1 MADPTG
7 TMREMLRGLAPF
19 PAELPGFDVRA
30 APADPVTLFLSW
42 LGQAVRDGVP
52 GPHTMTLA
60 TADGAGRVSSRVLIC
75 KDVDAAGRWYFASSS
90 DSVKGRDLAANPHAA
105 ASFWWPQQG
114 RQIRIRGEAGS
125 AGPEA
130 SAADFL
136 ARPPASRAAAL
147 IGQQSEPLN
156 DLADLDDAFRTSEA
170 KVEAEPEIVA
180 AGWTLYA
187 LTAAEVEFWQA
198 NQERRHLRV
207 QYLRAGDGW
216 DRHLLWP

>member
-1 MADPTG
+1 M
-7 TMREMLRGLAPF
+7 
-19 PAELPGFDVRA
+19 
-30 APADPVTLFLSW
+30 
-42 LGQAVRDGVP
+42 
-52 GPHTMTLA
+52 
-60 TADGAGRVSSRVLIC
+60 
-75 KDVDAAGRWYFASSS
+75 
-90 DSVKGRDLAANPHAA
+90 
-105 ASFWWPQQG
+105 
-114 RQIRIRGEAGS
+114 
-125 AGPEA
+125 
-130 SAADFL
+130 FL

-170 KVEAEPEIVA
+170 KVEAEPGIVA

-198 NQERRHLRV
+198 DQERRHLRV

>member
-75 KDVDAAGRWYFASSS
+75 KDVDAAGRWYFASSTE
-90 DSVKGRDLAANPHAA
+90 SVKGRDLAANPHAA

-170 KVEAEPEIVA
+170 KVEAEPGIVA

-198 NQERRHLRV
+198 DQERRHLRV

>member
-1 MADPTG
+1 
-7 TMREMLRGLAPF
+7 MREMLRGLAPF
-19 PAELPGFDVRA
+19 PAELPAFDA
-30 APADPVTLFLSW
+30 EGAPADPVTLFLDW
-42 LGQAVRDGVP
+42 LGRAVRDGVP

-60 TADGAGRVSSRVLIC
+60 TADGAGRVTSRVLIC
-75 KDVDAAGRWYFASSS
+75 KDVDGAGRWSFASSAE
-90 DSVKGRDLAANPHAA
+90 SVKGRDLAANPHAA

-114 RQIRIRGEAGS
+114 RQIRIRGEAAS
-125 AGPEA
+125 AGPVA

-156 DLADLDDAFRTSEA
+156 DLADLDDAFRACEA

-180 AGWTLYA
+180 ADWTLYV

-198 NQERRHLRV
+198 DQDRRHLRV
-207 QYLRAGDGW
+207 QYRRNGEGW
-216 DRHLLWP
+216 DRRLLWP

>member
-30 APADPVTLFLSW
+30 APADPVTLFLGW

-170 KVEAEPEIVA
+170 KVEAEPGIVA

-198 NQERRHLRV
+198 DQERRHLRV

>member
-1 MADPTG
+1 MTSPAD

-30 APADPVTLFLSW
+30 APGDPVTLFLSW
-42 LGQAVRDGVP
+42 LGEAVRDEVP

-90 DSVKGRDLAANPHAA
+90 ESVKGRDLASNPHAA

-156 DLADLDDAFRTSEA
+156 DLADLDDAFRTCEA
-170 KVEAEPEIVA
+170 KVDAEPEIVA
-180 AGWTLYA
+180 ADWTLYA

-198 NQERRHLRV
+198 NHERRHLRV
-207 QYLRAGDGW
+207 QYLRTGDGW

>member
-170 KVEAEPEIVA
+170 KVEAEPGIVA

-198 NQERRHLRV
+198 DQERRHLRV

>member
-1 MADPTG
+1 MADTTQ

-19 PAELPGFDVRA
+19 PAELPEFDA
-30 APADPVTLFLSW
+30 DGAPADPVALFLSW
-42 LGQAVRDGVP
+42 LAEAVRDGVP
-52 GPHTMTLA
+52 GPQAMTLA
-60 TADGAGRVSSRVLIC
+60 TADDAGRVSSRVLIC
-75 KDVDAAGRWYFASSS
+75 RDVDASGRWYFASSS
-90 DSVKGRDLAANPHAA
+90 DSGKGRDLAANPHAA
-105 ASFWWPQQG
+105 VSFWWPQQG

-156 DLADLDDAFRTSEA
+156 DLGDLDDAFRTCEA
-170 KVEAEPEIVA
+170 KVGAEPEIVA
-180 AGWTLYA
+180 PGWTLYA

-198 NQERRHLRV
+198 DQERRHLRV
-207 QYLRAGDGW
+207 QYLRTGDGW

>member
-1 MADPTG
+1 MTDTTQ

-19 PAELPGFDVRA
+19 PAELPEFDVRA
-30 APADPVTLFLSW
+30 APEDPVTLFLGW
-42 LGQAVRDGVP
+42 LGAAVRDEVP
-52 GPHTMTLA
+52 GPHAMTLA

-75 KDVDAAGRWYFASSS
+75 KDVDAAGRWYFASSTE
-90 DSVKGRDLAANPHAA
+90 SVKGRDLAANPHAA

-156 DLADLDDAFRTSEA
+156 DLADLDDALRTCEA
-170 KVEAEPEIVA
+170 KVESEPEIVA

-198 NQERRHLRV
+198 DQERRHLRV

-216 DRHLLWP
+216 DRRLLWP

>member
-1 MADPTG
+1 MTDDTG

-19 PAELPGFDVRA
+19 PAELPEFDVGA
-30 APADPVTLFLSW
+30 APGDPVTLFLSW
-42 LGQAVRDGVP
+42 LAGAVRDGVP
-52 GPHTMTLA
+52 GPHAMTLA

-75 KDVDAAGRWYFASSS
+75 KDVDGAGRWYFASSS
-90 DSVKGRDLAANPHAA
+90 ESVKGRDLAANPHAA

-114 RQIRIRGEAGS
+114 RQIRISGEAGS

-156 DLADLDDAFRTSEA
+156 DLADLDDAFRSCEA
-170 KVEAEPEIVA
+170 KVDAEPEIVA
-180 AGWTLYA
+180 ADWTLYA

-198 NQERRHLRV
+198 DHERRHVRV
-207 QYLRAGDGW
+207 HYLRAGDGW

>member
-1 MADPTG
+1 MADTTQ

-30 APADPVTLFLSW
+30 APGDPVPLFLSW
-42 LGQAVRDGVP
+42 LNQAVQAGVP
-52 GPHTMTLA
+52 GPHAMTLA
-60 TADGAGRVSSRVLIC
+60 TAGAAGQVSSRVLIC

-90 DSVKGRDLAANPHAA
+90 QSGKGRDLAANPHAA
-105 ASFWWPQQG
+105 GSFWWPQQG

-156 DLADLDDAFRTSEA
+156 DPADLEDAFRACAA
-170 KVEAEPEIVA
+170 KVDTEPGIVA

-198 NQERRHLRV
+198 TQDRRHLRV
-207 QYLRAGDGW
+207 QYRRRGDGW
-216 DRHLLWP
+216 DRRLLWP